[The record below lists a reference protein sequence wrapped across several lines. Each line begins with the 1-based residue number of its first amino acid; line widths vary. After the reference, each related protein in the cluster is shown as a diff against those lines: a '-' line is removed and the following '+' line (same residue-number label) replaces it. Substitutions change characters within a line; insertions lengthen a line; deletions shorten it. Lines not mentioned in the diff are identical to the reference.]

1 MYYCTISVSFFITQQ
16 QVPSVRFVL
25 KSFHGQIIPTT
36 LGGVAYNFV
45 SRNIY
50 ITKYYILGAGKNY
63 RERKLNL
70 SSIKPTKADI
80 LLSEFVFLGKNIHK
94 LRPKTG
100 GAKLLKPQKGEYRR
114 QPTRKKGIG
123 IRYFSKDKWE
133 SKIL

>member
-1 MYYCTISVSFFITQQ
+1 M
-16 QVPSVRFVL
+16 
-25 KSFHGQIIPTT
+25 
-36 LGGVAYNFV
+36 

-94 LRPKTG
+94 LGPKNG

-114 QPTRKKGIG
+114 QPTRKKKVSASGI
-123 IRYFSKDKWE
+123 SQ
-133 SKIL
+133 KINGKVKYCKAEENA